1 LRKALAY
8 GRFITLIASLI
19 GANIALAAPPGAII
33 SNQALLDYVNLAG
46 GQTIVP
52 SNTVEVTVAVVRSP
66 AAIEF
71 TRVLAAGTGSYQ
83 ETVGPAYCSQGGGF
97 VLLAD
102 PVLTGGGTIDPTLVQ
117 EVVPAPTYN
126 LGEPLFL
133 RLVDSD
139 QNVDYQVIDTAVVTV
154 VHPVSG
160 DTETIQLSE
169 TGLDTGVFSGYV
181 PSSRGPPVPGDCVLQ
196 GLLNTTV
203 QVDYADPADATDTAQ
218 ATAAV
223 DPVSVV
229 FETRTGSIVD
239 GVQIELVDAA
249 SGAPAVVYGN
259 DGISVFPSAIASG
272 STVTDA
278 SGASYSFGPGE
289 YRFPVVP
296 DGDYR
301 LVVTP
306 PTDFAAPS
314 TASIADLQL
323 LPRAPYDLGPASFG
337 NTFTHSGAPIF
348 NWDIPVDPQATAHSW
363 FRRRRRRECPGS
375 GCQS

>member
-1 LRKALAY
+1 MIPAVY
-8 GRFITLIASLI
+8 GSARTPVRRVENSAWTEVNRRP
-19 GANIALAAPPGAII
+19 ANSIQ
-33 SNQALLDYVNLAG
+33 S
-46 GQTIVP
+46 IVP
-52 SNTVEVTVAVVRSP
+52 RWTVRRPSPPSASIGTVSR
-66 AAIEF
+66 
-71 TRVLAAGTGSYQ
+71 
-83 ETVGPAYCSQGGGF
+83 
-97 VLLAD
+97 
-102 PVLTGGGTIDPTLVQ
+102 
-117 EVVPAPTYN
+117 
-126 LGEPLFL
+126 
-133 RLVDSD
+133 
-139 QNVDYQVIDTAVVTV
+139 
-154 VHPVSG
+154 
-160 DTETIQLSE
+160 
-169 TGLDTGVFSGYV
+169 
-181 PSSRGPPVPGDCVLQ
+181 PSRRPRRWTQ
-196 GLLNTTV
+196 GLLNTTG

-239 GVQIELVDAA
+239 GVQIGLVDAA

-348 NWDIPVDPQATAHSW
+348 NWDIPVDPQATAL
-363 FRRRRRRECPGS
+363 FLEKRTLTTVAAPGDFVRYELAL
-375 GCQS
+375 